1 MWTGVPSTRAFPWCA
16 FMTAIKVPILVIRGV
31 ESDLLPAD
39 LASEMIRRNPRAR
52 VHEIEGCGHA
62 PPLMSP
68 EQIRAVAEFINS

>member
-1 MWTGVPSTRAFPWCA
+1 
-16 FMTAIKVPILVIRGV
+16 VI
-31 ESDLLPAD
+31 
-39 LASEMIRRNPRAR
+39 ASEGRSRKFIDKVKQITFSGAYAADTGQPVYYVTERCVFQRTPRAR